1 MYRMYDDFCEASYDE
16 DLLDFPEN
24 ADYDDPDQV
33 ELVESCLDL
42 MLEGEFMP
50 GASNEEKLKAYKS
63 MNQKAGKNTACA
75 KPKENPVWDK
85 YEQPEAKDY
94 AKLNAKAEKTRKIGT
109 AASVTALIASVAGL
123 AVLIKSIGPKCP
135 EAKELM
141 AEVKDLQKQAA
152 TIKKAA
158 DNGDMNPK
166 IAAAKV
172 KILEK
177 KVESLQKK
185 AAKAEEK
192 AAKEAAK
199 DDKKAKAT
207 KESTMDL
214 VSAKLA
220 IYEAAM
226 AGEITM
232 DEKESLLSELED

>member
-1 MYRMYDDFCEASYDE
+1 
-16 DLLDFPEN
+16 
-24 ADYDDPDQV
+24 
-33 ELVESCLDL
+33 
-42 MLEGEFMP
+42 
-50 GASNEEKLKAYKS
+50 
-63 MNQKAGKNTACA
+63 
-75 KPKENPVWDK
+75 
-85 YEQPEAKDY
+85 
-94 AKLNAKAEKTRKIGT
+94 
-109 AASVTALIASVAGL
+109 
-123 AVLIKSIGPKCP
+123 
-135 EAKELM
+135 M

-158 DNGDMNPK
+158 DKGDMNPK
-166 IAAAKV
+166 IAEAKV

-199 DDKKAKAT
+199 EDKKAKAT

-226 AGEITM
+226 SGEITM

>member
-1 MYRMYDDFCEASYDE
+1 
-16 DLLDFPEN
+16 
-24 ADYDDPDQV
+24 
-33 ELVESCLDL
+33 
-42 MLEGEFMP
+42 
-50 GASNEEKLKAYKS
+50 

-199 DDKKAKAT
+199 EDKKAKAT

>member
-16 DLLDFPEN
+16 DLLDFLEN
-24 ADYDDPDQV
+24 ADYDDPDQL

-63 MNQKAGKNTACA
+63 MNQKAGKNTACS

-123 AVLIKSIGPKCP
+123 AVLIKSIGPECP

-177 KVESLQKK
+177 KV
-185 AAKAEEK
+185 
-192 AAKEAAK
+192 
-199 DDKKAKAT
+199 
-207 KESTMDL
+207 
-214 VSAKLA
+214 
-220 IYEAAM
+220 
-226 AGEITM
+226 
-232 DEKESLLSELED
+232 

>member
-1 MYRMYDDFCEASYDE
+1 MYRMYDDFCEASYEE
-16 DLLDFPEN
+16 DLLDFLEN
-24 ADYDDPDQV
+24 ADYDDPDQL

-42 MLEGEFMP
+42 MLEGPAQDSAEVFRAADK
-50 GASNEEKLKAYKS
+50 GKKLSRCDVKKNSCYDLKEKLANKS
-63 MNQKAGKNTACA
+63 ADKTPDELAFDKKVANTKAG
-75 KPKENPVWDK
+75 V
-85 YEQPEAKDY
+85 
-94 AKLNAKAEKTRKIGT
+94 GT

-158 DNGDMNPK
+158 DKGDMNPK
-166 IAAAKV
+166 IAEAKV

>member
-16 DLLDFPEN
+16 DLLDFLEN
-24 ADYDDPDQV
+24 ADYDDPDQL
-33 ELVESCLDL
+33 ELVESWLDL

-50 GASNEEKLKAYKS
+50 GDSNEEKLKAYKS
-63 MNQKAGKNTACA
+63 MNQKAGKNTACS

-123 AVLIKSIGPKCP
+123 AVLIKSIGPECP
-135 EAKELM
+135 ESKELM

-177 KVESLQKK
+177 KVETLQKK

-192 AAKEAAK
+192 AAKAAAK

-226 AGEITM
+226 SGEITM